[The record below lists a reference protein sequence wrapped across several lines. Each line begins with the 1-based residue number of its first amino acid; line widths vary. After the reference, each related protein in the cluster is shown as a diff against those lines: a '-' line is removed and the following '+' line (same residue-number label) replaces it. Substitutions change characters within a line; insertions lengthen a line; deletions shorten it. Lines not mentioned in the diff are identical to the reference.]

1 MVVHH
6 RNFAGSQLPDASEV
20 LSCIAVL
27 QNIDSKTPLSWNRST
42 QEKTL
47 VSVFFFFF
55 FFFLNNQKAVVSMK
69 RVLS

>member
-20 LSCIAVL
+20 LSCIALL

-47 VSVFFFFF
+47 VSVFFF
-55 FFFLNNQKAVVSMK
+55 LNNQKAVVSMK

>member
-47 VSVFFFFF
+47 VSVFFF
-55 FFFLNNQKAVVSMK
+55 LNNQKAVVSMK

>member
-55 FFFLNNQKAVVSMK
+55 FLNNQKAVVSMK

>member
-20 LSCIAVL
+20 LSCIALL

-55 FFFLNNQKAVVSMK
+55 LNNQKAVVSMK

>member
-20 LSCIAVL
+20 LSCIALL

-47 VSVFFFFF
+47 VSVL
-55 FFFLNNQKAVVSMK
+55 FFLNNQKAVVSMK

>member
-20 LSCIAVL
+20 LLCIALL

-47 VSVFFFFF
+47 VSVFFFF
-55 FFFLNNQKAVVSMK
+55 LNNQKAVVSMK

>member
-20 LSCIAVL
+20 LSCIALL
-27 QNIDSKTPLSWNRST
+27 QNIDSKTPLSWNISI

-47 VSVFFFFF
+47 VSVFFF

>member
-20 LSCIAVL
+20 LSCIALL
-27 QNIDSKTPLSWNRST
+27 QNIDFKTPLSWNRST

-47 VSVFFFFF
+47 VSGLFVFFFPY
-55 FFFLNNQKAVVSMK
+55 NQKAVVSMK

>member
-20 LSCIAVL
+20 LSCIALL

-47 VSVFFFFF
+47 VSVFFFFP
-55 FFFLNNQKAVVSMK
+55 
-69 RVLS
+69 

>member
-20 LSCIAVL
+20 LSCIALL
-27 QNIDSKTPLSWNRST
+27 QNIDSKTPLSWNRSI

-55 FFFLNNQKAVVSMK
+55 P
-69 RVLS
+69 